1 MGHQV
6 AGADVQGS
14 AVLTETLSQYS
25 ALMVMVMVM
34 VMVMEKEYGEAYMQ
48 SLLKSELDT
57 YLSNRGLE
65 VLEES
70 PLMPVENQDYIHY
83 RKGSLVIYALKDYL
97 GADVVNKILSKFI
110 DEWGVQR
117 GSLSDYNAFACQ
129 D

>member
-34 VMVMEKEYGEAYMQ
+34 EKEYGEAYMQ
-48 SLLKSELDT
+48 SLLKSEPDT

-70 PLMPVENQDYIHY
+70 PLMPVESQDYIHY

-117 GSLSDYNAFACQ
+117 GSLSDYKAFACQ

>member
-25 ALMVMVMVM
+25 ALM

-65 VLEES
+65 VLEEL

-117 GSLSDYNAFACQ
+117 GSLSDYKAFACQ

>member
-25 ALMVMVMVM
+25 ALMVM

-65 VLEES
+65 VLEEL

-83 RKGSLVIYALKDYL
+83 
-97 GADVVNKILSKFI
+97 
-110 DEWGVQR
+110 
-117 GSLSDYNAFACQ
+117 
-129 D
+129 

>member
-25 ALMVMVMVM
+25 ALM

>member
-25 ALMVMVMVM
+25 ALMVM

-65 VLEES
+65 VLEEL

-83 RKGSLVIYALKDYL
+83 RKGSLVIYALKHYL

-117 GSLSDYNAFACQ
+117 GSLSDYKAFACQ

>member
-1 MGHQV
+1 MMGHQV

-14 AVLTETLSQYS
+14 AVLTETLSQFS
-25 ALMVMVMVM
+25 ALMVM

>member
-25 ALMVMVMVM
+25 ALMVMVM

-65 VLEES
+65 VLEEL

-83 RKGSLVIYALKDYL
+83 
-97 GADVVNKILSKFI
+97 
-110 DEWGVQR
+110 
-117 GSLSDYNAFACQ
+117 
-129 D
+129 

>member
-25 ALMVMVMVM
+25 ALMVMVM
-34 VMVMEKEYGEAYMQ
+34 EKEYGEAYMQ
-48 SLLKSELDT
+48 SLLKSEPDT

-70 PLMPVENQDYIHY
+70 PLMPVESQDYIHY

-117 GSLSDYNAFACQ
+117 GSLSDYKAFACQ

>member
-1 MGHQV
+1 VMGHQV

-14 AVLTETLSQYS
+14 AVLTETLSQFS
-25 ALMVMVMVM
+25 ALMVM